1 MLDTWFCG
9 HYVDMKKVG
18 WVTGFYP
25 SLLSVPLLNP
35 LPVAL
40 TPFPP
45 PPPPPF
51 HLLYGGMVGGGGGGE
66 GG

>member
-1 MLDTWFCG
+1 MVDTWFCS

-18 WVTGFYP
+18 WVASFYP
-25 SLLSVPLLNP
+25 RSLSVPLLNP

-45 PPPPPF
+45 PTPS
-51 HLLYGGMVGGGGGGE
+51 HLLYGGMGGGGGRGE